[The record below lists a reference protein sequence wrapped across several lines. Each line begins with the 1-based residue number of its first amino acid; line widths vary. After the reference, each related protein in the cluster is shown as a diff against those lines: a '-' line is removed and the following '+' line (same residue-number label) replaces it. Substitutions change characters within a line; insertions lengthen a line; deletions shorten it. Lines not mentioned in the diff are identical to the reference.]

1 MTHARL
7 PRRPCTLSGAAAG
20 SFRSIAPHASGNTSR
35 AAPENGKRRPLTP
48 HDCIDM
54 RLPTYGGLFAWEFER
69 EGHELRLR
77 VHWQAVV
84 NHDAVRI
91 GSVPDG
97 RGLADVP
104 GSPDSR
110 PSRVRLP
117 VRVPEDWRAPLP
129 GFHFYYPSRQCL
141 AHFRGRG

>member
-1 MTHARL
+1 
-7 PRRPCTLSGAAAG
+7 
-20 SFRSIAPHASGNTSR
+20 
-35 AAPENGKRRPLTP
+35 
-48 HDCIDM
+48 M

-84 NHDAVRI
+84 NHDAARL

-97 RGLADVP
+97 LGLADVP
-104 GSPDSR
+104 EAQIVEHLASGC
-110 PSRVRLP
+110 L

-129 GFHFYYPSRQCL
+129 GFHPYYRSRRRASPIL
-141 AHFRGRG
+141 AVVDDVLRYRQPHVILA

>member
-1 MTHARL
+1 
-7 PRRPCTLSGAAAG
+7 
-20 SFRSIAPHASGNTSR
+20 
-35 AAPENGKRRPLTP
+35 
-48 HDCIDM
+48 M

-84 NHDAVRI
+84 NHHAARL

-97 RGLADVP
+97 LGLADVP
-104 GSPDSR
+104 EAQIVDHLASGC
-110 PSRVRLP
+110 L

-129 GFHFYYPSRQCL
+129 GFHPYFRSRRYASPVFAVVDDALGIGSPTSYLPDLWRCVGQL
-141 AHFRGRG
+141 APAL